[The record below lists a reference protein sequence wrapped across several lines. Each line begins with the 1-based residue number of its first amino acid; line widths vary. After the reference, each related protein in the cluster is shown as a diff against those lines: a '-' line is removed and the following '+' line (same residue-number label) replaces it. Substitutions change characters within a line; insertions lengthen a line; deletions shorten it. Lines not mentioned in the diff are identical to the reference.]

1 VDLVWLAIGILLG
14 ISAYLYVRL
23 HRRRIVDWKGWGGLL
38 AGESLVLFC
47 VAWSAASLGEGEP
60 RAASMGL
67 IFFGGAGVLTLVLTW
82 RLFLSKAPLRE
93 TVHHEEATAPEGIS
107 VVSRSKKG
115 LSRRDRDI
123 LIAAVVTLFIISW
136 FIGSTREGPG
146 LDPFFHRAFPDTEVI
161 RVVDNLHE
169 AHRFDDSIAG
179 YVTTGT
185 AAGFGGPL
193 TVAVAVSPAGRVT
206 SVAVVEH
213 RETPSFFE
221 KALAGR
227 ILERL
232 AGRTYQES
240 IVLGEDIDGVSGA
253 TYTARAFTQS
263 VQEAIRRVAA
273 GELGL
278 EVPPQDWRFVFGLPE
293 VILILLL
300 SVSIYRHR
308 SRGNRKL
315 KAALR
320 WVTLLAGLVFVGFLF
335 NGPFV
340 LAHLNMVMLGYWPNW
355 QTHIYWYILIFSL
368 LFFKSQEEWN
378 LYCYD
383 FCPFGAAQDVIA
395 KVSGAKPRPVR
406 WPQLLLWLQRG
417 LTIAAIS
424 LALMYRNPGMTSFEI
439 FGTMFRLEGSNFQF
453 GVLAIVFL
461 TAFFIHRPWCRYL
474 CPLHK
479 NTTEGLF
486 DRIRVLVG
494 NLWQRLRPKRAV

>member
-1 VDLVWLAIGILLG
+1 
-14 ISAYLYVRL
+14 
-23 HRRRIVDWKGWGGLL
+23 
-38 AGESLVLFC
+38 LFC
-47 VAWSAASLGEGEP
+47 IAWSTASLAEGEP

-67 IFFGGAGVLTLVLTW
+67 IVFGGAGVLTLVLTW
-82 RLFLSKAPLRE
+82 RLFLAKAPERESAFIEVPSLRR
-93 TVHHEEATAPEGIS
+93 APAVPS
-107 VVSRSKKG
+107 QRRG

-123 LIAAVVTLFIISW
+123 LIAVVVTLFIISW
-136 FIGSTREGPG
+136 FIGSTREGPV
-146 LDPFFHRAFPDTEVI
+146 LDPFFHRAFPNAEVSRI
-161 RVVDNLHE
+161 ADNLHE
-169 AHRFDDSIAG
+169 ARRSDDSVAG
-179 YVTTGT
+179 YATLGS

-193 TVAVAVSPAGRVT
+193 TVAVAVSPEGRVT
-206 SVAVVEH
+206 SVAVVEQ

-221 KALAGR
+221 KAVAGR
-227 ILERL
+227 ILDRL
-232 AGRTYQES
+232 AGRSYQDR

-263 VQEAIRRVAA
+263 VQEAVRRVAA
-273 GELGL
+273 GQLGL
-278 EVPPQDWRFVFGLPE
+278 ETPPQDWRFVFGLPE
-293 VILILLL
+293 IVLILLL
-300 SVSIYRHR
+300 GVSIYRHR

-340 LAHLNMVMLGYWPNW
+340 LAHLNMIMLGYWPDW
-355 QTHIYWYILIFSL
+355 QTHIYWYILISSL

-383 FCPFGAAQDVIA
+383 FCPFGAAQDLIA

-406 WPQLLLWLQRG
+406 WSTLLLWLQRA

-439 FGTMFRLEGSNFQF
+439 FGTLFRLEGSNFQF
-453 GVLAIVFL
+453 TILAIILL

-494 NLWQRLRPKRAV
+494 KLWQRIHPKPAV